1 MRKLLITVVAVLAG
15 SAASAPQQGGYRVL
29 RRYALGGEGGWDY
42 LTLDTASRRL
52 YIARSTRVIVID
64 ADSGAVV
71 GEIANTPGVHGVA
84 LAPELHR
91 GFASAGRDQ
100 SVRIFDTRSLH
111 PLARVRTTGGN
122 PDAIVYEPATRRVF
136 AFNGAGANATAIDA
150 VLPGVVGTVALG
162 GKPEFAVAPGDG
174 RVFVN
179 IEDRAE
185 LVALDARALAVTARW
200 SLAPCEA
207 PTGLALDAQHDRL
220 FVGCSNRLMAVV
232 DAGGGRIVT
241 TLPIG
246 AGVDGVAFDPAT
258 GLAFSSNGE
267 GTLTVVREVAPDSF
281 VVVENAV
288 TQRGARTLALDPRT
302 HHVFLATAEFGPP
315 PAPTPEQPRPR
326 PPITPGSFATLV
338 VGAEP

>member
-1 MRKLLITVVAVLAG
+1 MRKLLMTVVAVFAA

-29 RRYALGGEGGWDY
+29 RRYPLGGEGGWDY

-52 YIARSTRVIVID
+52 YIARGTRVIVID
-64 ADSGAVV
+64 ADSGSLV
-71 GEIANTPGVHGVA
+71 GEIPNTPGVHGVA
-84 LAPELHR
+84 LVPELHR

-100 SVRIFDTRSLH
+100 SVRIFDTGSLH
-111 PLARVRTTGGN
+111 PLARLRTTGGN

-136 AFNGAGANATAIDA
+136 TFNGAGANATAIDA

-185 LVALDARALAVTARW
+185 LIALDARALAVTARW
-200 SLAPCEA
+200 PLAPCEA
-207 PTGLALDAQHDRL
+207 PTGLALDARHDRL

-232 DAGGGRIVT
+232 DAGGGRIVA

-246 AGVDGVAFDPAT
+246 AGVDGVAFDPVR

-267 GTLTVVREVAPDSF
+267 GTLTVVREVTPDSF
-281 VVVENAV
+281 VVVENAA
-288 TQRGARTLALDPRT
+288 TQRGARTLALDQRT
-302 HHVFLATAEFGPP
+302 HTVFVVTAEFGPA
-315 PAPTPEQPRPR
+315 PAPTSEQPLPR
-326 PPITPGSFATLV
+326 PSVVPGSFVVLV
-338 VGAEP
+338 LGP